1 MKYNRNQIVTTVES
15 LGYKYFKSGVL
26 NVNIIGIRN
35 SDTNG
40 KVTNK
45 FDDTMT
51 ISYVDNDMNWQYF
64 EYNCTTDP
72 GDDHVDNPM
81 MEKGTAILKPG
92 QYPKSHKIRLHAGK
106 YTALGQQNKVK
117 VYRDANK
124 DDVYDYNEETVEEGI
139 FGINIHRAT
148 ALSGKTSTY
157 VDRWSAGC
165 QVIASND
172 DWHEFLNICQEARSE
187 WSNNFTYTLITSNDI
202 KRANEINNG
211 VTC

>member
-1 MKYNRNQIVTTVES
+1 MKYTREQIKAASEK
-15 LGYKYFKSGVL
+15 LGHKYFTQGVL

-51 ISYVDNDMNWQYF
+51 ISYMDNDMQWQYN

-72 GDDHVDNPM
+72 GDDYVDNPL
-81 MEKGTAILKPG
+81 MEKGVAILKPG
-92 QYPKSHKIRLHAGK
+92 QYSGSHKIRLHGGK
-106 YTALGQQNKVK
+106 YTALGQKKPVK

-124 DDVYDYNEETVEEGI
+124 DGVYDYDESTVDEGV

-148 ALSGKTSTY
+148 SLEGKTSTY
-157 VDRWSAGC
+157 IDKWSAGC

-187 WSNNFTYTLITSNDI
+187 WSNSFTYTLIESKDI
-202 KRANEINNG
+202 S
-211 VTC
+211 

>member
-1 MKYNRNQIVTTVES
+1 MKYNRNQIKETVEG
-15 LGYKYFKSGVL
+15 LGYKYFKTGVL

-51 ISYVDNDMNWQYF
+51 ISYIDNDMNWQYF

-106 YTALGQQNKVK
+106 YTALGQQNNVK

-124 DDVYDYNEETVEEGI
+124 DDVYDYNEDTVDEGI

-202 KRANEINNG
+202 ERANERNNG

>member
-1 MKYNRNQIVTTVES
+1 MKYTREQIQAASEK
-15 LGYKYFKSGVL
+15 LGYKYFTQGVL

-40 KVTNK
+40 RVTNK

-51 ISYVDNDMNWQYF
+51 ISYIDNDMKWQYN

-72 GDDHVDNPM
+72 GDDWVDNPM
-81 MEKGTAILKPG
+81 LEKGVAILKPG
-92 QYPKSHKIRLHAGK
+92 QYSKSHKIRLHGGK
-106 YTALGQQNKVK
+106 YTALGQQNNVK

-124 DDVYDYNEETVEEGI
+124 DGVYDYNEDTVDEGL

-157 VDRWSAGC
+157 IDKWSAGC

-187 WSNNFTYTLITSNDI
+187 WSNNFTYTLIESKDI
-202 KRANEINNG
+202 S
-211 VTC
+211 

>member
-1 MKYNRNQIVTTVES
+1 M
-15 LGYKYFKSGVL
+15 
-26 NVNIIGIRN
+26 NIIGIRN
-35 SDTNG
+35 SDTDG

-51 ISYVDNDMNWQYF
+51 ISYMDNDMQWQYN

-72 GDDHVDNPM
+72 GDDYVDNPL
-81 MEKGTAILKPG
+81 MEAGVAILKPG
-92 QYPKSHKIRLHAGK
+92 QYSGSHKIRLHGGK
-106 YTALGQQNKVK
+106 YTALGQKKPVK

-124 DDVYDYNEETVEEGI
+124 DGVYDYDESTVDEGI

-148 ALSGKTSTY
+148 SLEGKTSTY
-157 VDRWSAGC
+157 IDKWSAGC

-187 WSNNFTYTLITSNDI
+187 WSNSFTYTLIESKDI
-202 KRANEINNG
+202 S
-211 VTC
+211 

>member
-1 MKYNRNQIVTTVES
+1 MKYTREQIQAAVES
-15 LGYKYFKSGVL
+15 KGHKYFTSGVL

-40 KVTNK
+40 RITNK

-51 ISYVDNDMNWQYF
+51 ISYKDNDLNWIYN

-72 GDDHVDNPM
+72 GDDWTDNPM
-81 MEKGTAILKPG
+81 LEKGVAILKPG
-92 QYPKSHKIRLHAGK
+92 QYPKSHKIRLHGGK
-106 YTALGQQNKVK
+106 YTALGQQNNVQ
-117 VYRDANK
+117 VYRDRNK
-124 DDVYDYNEETVEEGI
+124 DGVYDFDESTVDEGL

-148 ALSGKTSTY
+148 ALEGKTSTY
-157 VDRWSAGC
+157 IDKWSAGC

-187 WSNNFTYTLITSNDI
+187 WNNNFTYTLIESKDI
-202 KRANEINNG
+202 S
-211 VTC
+211 

>member
-1 MKYNRNQIVTTVES
+1 MKYTREQIQAASEK
-15 LGYKYFKSGVL
+15 LGHKYFTQGVL

-51 ISYVDNDMNWQYF
+51 ISYMDNNMQWQYN

-81 MEKGTAILKPG
+81 MEKGVAILKPG
-92 QYPKSHKIRLHAGK
+92 QYS
-106 YTALGQQNKVK
+106 
-117 VYRDANK
+117 
-124 DDVYDYNEETVEEGI
+124 
-139 FGINIHRAT
+139 GINIHRAT

-157 VDRWSAGC
+157 IDRWSAGC

-187 WSNNFTYTLITSNDI
+187 WSNSFTYTLIESKDI
-202 KRANEINNG
+202 S
-211 VTC
+211 

>member
-1 MKYNRNQIVTTVES
+1 MKYTREQIQIAVEK
-15 LGYKYFKSGVL
+15 LGYKYFKNGVL

-40 KVTNK
+40 RVTNK

-51 ISYVDNDMNWQYF
+51 ISYMDDDMQWQYN

-81 MEKGTAILKPG
+81 MEKGVAILKPG
-92 QYPKSHKIRLHAGK
+92 QYSGSHKIRLHGGK
-106 YTALGQQNKVK
+106 YTALGQKKPVK

-124 DDVYDYNEETVEEGI
+124 DGVYDYDESTVDEGL

-148 ALSGKTSTY
+148 ALEGKTSTY
-157 VDRWSAGC
+157 IDRWSAGC

-187 WSNNFTYTLITSNDI
+187 WSNSFTYTLIESKDI
-202 KRANEINNG
+202 S
-211 VTC
+211 

>member
-1 MKYNRNQIVTTVES
+1 MKYTREQIQAASEK
-15 LGYKYFKSGVL
+15 LGHKYFTSGVL

-35 SDTNG
+35 SDTSG
-40 KVTNK
+40 RVTNK

-51 ISYVDNDMNWQYF
+51 ISYIDNDMKWQYN

-72 GDDHVDNPM
+72 GDDWVDNPM
-81 MEKGTAILKPG
+81 LEKGVAILKPG
-92 QYPKSHKIRLHAGK
+92 QYSKSHKIRLHGGK
-106 YTALGQQNKVK
+106 YTALGQQNNVK

-124 DDVYDYNEETVEEGI
+124 DGVYDYNEDTVDEGL

-157 VDRWSAGC
+157 IDKWSAGC

-187 WSNNFTYTLITSNDI
+187 WSNNFTYTLIESKDI
-202 KRANEINNG
+202 S
-211 VTC
+211 

>member
-1 MKYNRNQIVTTVES
+1 MKYTREQIQAAVEKK
-15 LGYKYFKSGVL
+15 GYKYFTSGVL

-40 KVTNK
+40 KITNK

-51 ISYVDNDMNWQYF
+51 IAYKDNDLNWHYN

-72 GDDHVDNPM
+72 GDDWTDNPM
-81 MEKGTAILKPG
+81 LEKGVAILKPG
-92 QYPKSHKIRLHAGK
+92 QYPKSHKIRLHGGK
-106 YTALGQQNKVK
+106 YTALGQQNNVK

-124 DDVYDYNEETVEEGI
+124 DGVYDYNEDTVDEGL

-157 VDRWSAGC
+157 IDKWSAGC

-172 DWHEFLNICQEARSE
+172 DWHEFLNICQEARDQ
-187 WSNNFTYTLITSNDI
+187 WSNNFTYTLIESKDI
-202 KRANEINNG
+202 
-211 VTC
+211 C

>member
-1 MKYNRNQIVTTVES
+1 MKYTREQIQAAVERK
-15 LGYKYFKSGVL
+15 GYKYFTSGVL

-40 KVTNK
+40 KITNK

-51 ISYVDNDMNWQYF
+51 ISYKDDDLNWIYN

-72 GDDHVDNPM
+72 GDDWTDNPM
-81 MEKGTAILKPG
+81 LEKGVAILKPG
-92 QYPKSHKIRLHAGK
+92 QYPKSHKIRLHGGK
-106 YTALGQQNKVK
+106 YTALGQQNNVQ

-124 DDVYDYNEETVEEGI
+124 DGVYDYNEDTVDEGL

-148 ALSGKTSTY
+148 ALEGKTSTY
-157 VDRWSAGC
+157 IDKWSAGC

-187 WSNNFTYTLITSNDI
+187 WNNNFTYTLIESKDI
-202 KRANEINNG
+202 S
-211 VTC
+211 